1 MAIYVRMNQAHT
13 LVDKINKKIDNGE
26 ISTWA
31 YDQDGDYTHLPVQ
44 WINEAWITY
53 KGVRADEDIACFGI
67 IPRRQKPLSK
77 TVYAVY
83 HGQFIEMLLKHFDDE
98 IDVVWTTA
106 RLIKGIDII
115 D

>member
-1 MAIYVRMNQAHT
+1 MAIYVRMNQANT
-13 LVDKINKKIDNGE
+13 LISRINKKIDKGE

-31 YDQDGDYTHLPVQ
+31 YDNEGDYTHLPVQ

-53 KGVRADEDIACFGI
+53 KGTMSHNKYAVFGI

-83 HGQFIEMLLKHFDDE
+83 HGRFTELLLKHFDDE
-98 IDVVWTTA
+98 IEEVVTTA
-106 RLIKGIDII
+106 SLIKGIDVI